1 MTEGA
6 DFPLSD
12 VVVDL
17 VALLSLGLDAI
28 NVPAL
33 VDAEILVIGILEAEV
48 GPGSE
53 VGIALDLGEVTGFV
67 VPGAGV
73 AGVKGLELSPP
84 TESMDVPVFGI
95 GEEGVVTKVACLVVS
110 FADSLGVDE
119 TARIE
124 VIEVG
129 PPVGRVEVARVGEL
143 TSVAFLTGS

>member
-1 MTEGA
+1 MAEGA
-6 DFPLSD
+6 DEPLSD
-12 VVVDL
+12 AVVDL

-48 GPGSE
+48 GPESE
-53 VGIALDLGEVTGFV
+53 VGIVLDLGEVTGFV

-73 AGVKGLELSPP
+73 AGVASLELRPP
-84 TESMDVPVFGI
+84 TESMDVPVFDI
-95 GEEGVVTKVACLVVS
+95 GGEGVVTKVDCLVVS

-129 PPVGRVEVARVGEL
+129 STVDRAGVARVGEP
-143 TSVAFLTGS
+143 TPVVFLTGS